1 MIRQVTIAIAIA
13 LAGAPAASQAGAPPP
28 GGCETAALYY
38 YCTAVTVALGQA
50 AKRTNPDLSAA
61 LLQRAVGYEADAR
74 RIGYES
80 LVGKYNRAGVEHAAK
95 AGDPATMQRLLATCV
110 TPEPNLVSRFKLK
123 ARRDCPVA
131 VPPR

>member
-1 MIRQVTIAIAIA
+1 MLKPVAIAVAIA
-13 LAGAPAASQAGAPPP
+13 LGGAPGAPQAGAPQP
-28 GGCETAALYY
+28 GRCETAALYY

-50 AKRTNPDLSAA
+50 AKPTDPDLSAA

-80 LVGKYNRAGVEHAAK
+80 LVGKYNRAGVEHAAS
-95 AGDPATMQRLLATCV
+95 AVDPATMQRLLATCV
-110 TPEPNLVSRFKLK
+110 APDANLVSRFKLK
-123 ARRDCPVA
+123 ARRDCPVV